1 MRDLLWDIRY
11 SFRMFLQH
19 PGFVATAVLSLA
31 LGIGANTTIFSAVN
45 VLVFRPLAFEEPHR
59 LVLVEET
66 NPREEDRR
74 DLKLSTLVELQRRG
88 GSFEQVEGATI
99 YIEPGT
105 ITGGAEAE
113 RIKVQF
119 VSPGLF
125 SLLGV
130 RAALG
135 RGFNPED
142 AAYEAGSAIVISHGL
157 WQRRFGGSAAV
168 LGQTLSQKS
177 GVPAII
183 GVVPPGFWIYPWT
196 RDVDVWRVLN
206 LTNNRLTPETRWLSV
221 LARLKPGIKLKQAQ
235 AEMDVFTRQ
244 LEEQDPKANR
254 GWRVNVEDLQKW
266 YFGGWSED
274 VYLLLGAVGFVL
286 LIACANV
293 ANLLLA
299 RPATR
304 EREMALRVSLGAG
317 RFRIIRQ
324 LLTESIL
331 LALLGGAFG
340 LLFAGWGK
348 GIFLALADWFPGGEQ
363 IQVDAAVLGFTLGIS
378 LLTGILFGL
387 APSLKASRVNLN
399 ESLKA
404 AGSRHAGQSRQIGR
418 SLIVIA
424 EIALA
429 LVLLIGAG
437 LMINSLFR
445 LKAVNPGY
453 NPRNLL
459 TGTIQLADQKYLE
472 LLGGDKKKVTPQVDI
487 FYQQIL
493 DRLQILPGVESVGI
507 ASAMGTSAQFKIVG
521 RPAPPASE
529 ELQAAFFGVNPGY
542 FRAMQ
547 IPLLK
552 GRNLAEQDDAR
563 ATWVV
568 VVSESMVRL
577 HFPGEDPIGKMLHL
591 QFADGSGYS
600 VLEDQPRQ
608 IVGVV
613 GDARHWGLSDDPP
626 PTLYVPH
633 LQHIWV
639 YPGGTSLRHLSRTF
653 FVRTT
658 SNPMKLAGALR
669 QIVAQVDK
677 DQAVFDI
684 MPMEQRLSEWLG
696 YQRFY
701 MQLFGIFAALAVF
714 LTVVGIYGVMSYSVA
729 RRTHEIGVR
738 VAIGASRG
746 RVLFLV
752 LRQALML
759 TLAGVAIGIGAAIGL
774 TRLIANWL
782 YGVKAVDP
790 LTFTIVS
797 LILIGVGLLASY
809 IPARRATR
817 IDPVVALR
825 YE

>member
-1 MRDLLWDIRY
+1 MGDLLWDTRY

-31 LGIGANTTIFSAVN
+31 LGIGANTTIFSAIN
-45 VLVFRPLAFEEPHR
+45 VLMFRPLAFTEPER
-59 LVLVEET
+59 LVLLEET
-66 NPREEDRR
+66 NPKEDDRR
-74 DLKLSTLVELQRRG
+74 EPKLSTLVELQRRS
-88 GSFEQVEGATI
+88 GSFEQVEGATM
-99 YIEPGT
+99 YLEPGT

-113 RIKVQF
+113 RISAQF

-125 SLLGV
+125 TLLGV
-130 RAALG
+130 KPALG
-135 RGFNPED
+135 RTFTSED
-142 AAYEAGSAIVISHGL
+142 AQYDAGNAIVISHEL
-157 WQRRFGGSAAV
+157 WQRRFGGSVAV
-168 LGQTLSQKS
+168 LGQTLTIESTVQT
-177 GVPAII
+177 II
-183 GVVPPGFWIYPWT
+183 GVMPPGFWIYPWT
-196 RDVDVWRVLN
+196 RAVDAWMALN
-206 LTNNRLTPETRWLSV
+206 LTNNRLTPDTRWLSA
-221 LARLKPGIKLKQAQ
+221 LARLRPGAKLEQAR
-235 AEMDVFTRQ
+235 AEMDVFMRQ

-254 GWRVNVEDLQKW
+254 GWRMNVEALREY
-266 YFGGWSED
+266 YFGGWRED
-274 VYLLLGAVGFVL
+274 VYLLLGAVGFIL

-299 RPATR
+299 RAATR
-304 EREMALRVSLGAG
+304 EREIALRVSLGAG
-317 RFRIIRQ
+317 RFRIVRQ

-331 LALLGGAFG
+331 LALLGGAVG
-340 LLFAGWGK
+340 MLLAVWGK
-348 GIFLALADWFPGGEQ
+348 KIFLALADWFPRGQE
-363 IQVDAAVLGFTLGIS
+363 IKVDAAVLGFALGIS
-378 LLTGILFGL
+378 LFTGLLFGL

-404 AGSRHAGQSRQIGR
+404 AGSRHGGQSRQVGR
-418 SLIVIA
+418 SLIVIV

-445 LKAVNPGY
+445 LKAVNLGY
-453 NPRNLL
+453 NPKNLL
-459 TGTIQLADQKYLE
+459 IGSVQLTDSKYREILAD
-472 LLGGDKKKVTPQVDI
+472 DKKRVTAQVDS
-487 FYQQIL
+487 FYQQVM
-493 DRLQILPGVESVGI
+493 DRLQTVPGVISAGV
-507 ASAMGTSAQFKIVG
+507 ASSLRGPVQFKILG
-521 RPAPPASE
+521 RPAPPAGG
-529 ELQAAFFGVNPGY
+529 ELQAAFFEANPGY
-542 FRAMQ
+542 FRVMQ

-552 GRNLAEQDDAR
+552 GRNLTERDDAR
-563 ATWVV
+563 AQWVV
-568 VVSESMVRL
+568 VVSESLARQ
-577 HFPGEDPIGKMLHL
+577 HFPGEDPIGKMLQVGFRL
-591 QFADGSGYS
+591 AGLSIS
-600 VLEDQPRQ
+600 EDQPRQ

-613 GDARHWGLSDDPP
+613 GDVRHWGLQNDPP
-626 PTLYVPH
+626 PTLYTPD

-639 YPGGTSLRHLSRTF
+639 SPSGVSMWHLFRTF
-653 FVRTT
+653 HIRTS
-658 SNPMKLAGALR
+658 SNPMSLASSLR
-669 QIVAQVDK
+669 QVVAQVDR

-684 MPMEQRLSEWLG
+684 MPMEEHLSSWLD

-701 MQLFGIFAALAVF
+701 MQLFGIFAGLAVF
-714 LTVVGIYGVMSYSVA
+714 LAVIGIYGVISYSVA

-797 LILIGVGLLASY
+797 LVLIGVGLLASY
-809 IPARRATR
+809 VPARRASKV
-817 IDPVVALR
+817 DPVVALR